1 MLLRCYHTE
10 WNRDVDLDTVL
21 LLSKVDLSK
30 PVLGIVRRGFD
41 GANGRIV
48 VVEALS

>member
-1 MLLRCYHTE
+1 MEPRSVV
-10 WNRDVDLDTVL
+10 VDEGRLVVAWQEFARTYG
-21 LLSKVDLSK
+21 K

-48 VVEALS
+48 VVAALLAT